1 MNFNIKY
8 NFNPGLISSAQ
19 LISPGLKFTSVSLLA
34 LNKEEKK
41 KASGCSWRLILF
53 SSIRH
58 FAHIYSERMGIK
70 KEVLL
75 KTLWG
80 DFYLSM
86 KAKRIMKGAQ
96 VTQLGGLCGVR
107 IASAVRASW
116 DDSFYR
122 APRCLRPW

>member
-1 MNFNIKY
+1 M
-8 NFNPGLISSAQ
+8 
-19 LISPGLKFTSVSLLA
+19 
-34 LNKEEKK
+34 
-41 KASGCSWRLILF
+41 F

-80 DFYLSM
+80 DFYLNV

-96 VTQLGGLCGVR
+96 VTQLGGLWRKNRVC
-107 IASAVRASW
+107 SQ
-116 DDSFYR
+116 SF
-122 APRCLRPW
+122 LG

>member
-1 MNFNIKY
+1 MFME
-8 NFNPGLISSAQ
+8 AD
-19 LISPGLKFTSVSLLA
+19 SV
-34 LNKEEKK
+34 
-41 KASGCSWRLILF
+41 F
-53 SSIRH
+53 SSIRK

-96 VTQLGGLCGVR
+96 VTQLGGLWHKNR
-107 IASAVRASW
+107 ICSQ
-116 DDSFYR
+116 SF
-122 APRCLRPW
+122 LG